1 MDSVLNSYSE
11 IGYGIGNHIFNVA
24 GFVSFKGKEYQRF
37 GLRFAFELFYKECG
51 STTIIPVFLVITCR

>member
-24 GFVSFKGKEYQRF
+24 GFVSFKGKSISVLDF
-37 GLRFAFELFYKECG
+37 VCL
-51 STTIIPVFLVITCR
+51 